1 MAIMILNPKTPICIT
16 ATVKQLAA
24 ALGLPSTKLHYL
36 RYTHKS
42 DEYKPLHC
50 FNNCENEQIKYG
62 GEVAYG
68 WLIWEDRKRSFIEAE
83 FHSVRK
89 INGELVDISPRQS
102 KKNEL
107 VLFIEDK
114 TRISGRKN
122 STTWHSWSNLKML
135 NGLILEQSRHLEVS
149 EISTMNKSHAN
160 DGNIHNNHIS
170 NAHMNI
176 RHRVRLVELV

>member
-24 ALGLPSTKLHYL
+24 ALGLPNTKLHYL

-42 DEYKPLHC
+42 DEYKPLCC
-50 FNNCENEQIKYG
+50 FNNCENEQVKYG
-62 GEVAYG
+62 GEVTYG

-114 TRISGRKN
+114 TRISGRKD
-122 STTWHSWSNLKML
+122 SETWHSWSNLKML
-135 NGLILEQSRHLEVS
+135 NGLILERTRHLEVS
-149 EISTMNKSHAN
+149 EIAKMNKSHTSN
-160 DGNIHNNHIS
+160 SHLINNHIS
-170 NAHMNI
+170 NSVI
-176 RHRVRLVELV
+176 SHRVGLMERL